1 MAEQGEQK
9 NPDGGKTDTT
19 DYSASKAPET
29 RAEGEEREST
39 PDDRLIPGG
48 AQGSPTPVGM
58 SAMDR
63 ADVPSRAEKPEER
76 DMGKP
81 PAL

>member
-1 MAEQGEQK
+1 MAEEGAQK
-9 NPDGGKTDTT
+9 NPDGGKKDTT

-29 RAEGEEREST
+29 KAEGEERAST
-39 PDDRLIPGG
+39 ADERLLPGG
-48 AQGSPTPVGM
+48 SHGSPTPVGM

-63 ADVPSRAEKPEER
+63 ADVPSGAAKPEEL

-81 PAL
+81 PVV

>member
-1 MAEQGEQK
+1 MADEGAQK
-9 NPDGGKTDTT
+9 NPDGGKADTT

-39 PDDRLIPGG
+39 PDERLLPGG
-48 AQGSPTPVGM
+48 AQGSPVSVGM
-58 SAMDR
+58 PAMDR
-63 ADVPSRAEKPEER
+63 ADVPSGAAKPEEL

-81 PAL
+81 PVV